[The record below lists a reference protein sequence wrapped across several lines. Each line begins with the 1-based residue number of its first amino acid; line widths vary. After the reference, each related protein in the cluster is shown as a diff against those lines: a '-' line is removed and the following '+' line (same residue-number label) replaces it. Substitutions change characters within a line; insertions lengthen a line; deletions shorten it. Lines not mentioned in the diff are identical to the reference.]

1 MYLHTFSFFAFKRV
15 FSARTWLSALFND
28 SSYEIAK
35 IIIKHTRQI
44 QPHIHSN
51 DFANRQIIL
60 CTLRMKNIQICKT
73 GCWSFLVA
81 LGSMIVACF
90 IVKVERIGDTFHQMV
105 GVLIVILLVQE

>member
-35 IIIKHTRQI
+35 IIIKHTGQI

-60 CTLRMKNIQICKT
+60 CTLRVTNIQIC
-73 GCWSFLVA
+73 VA

-90 IVKVERIGDTFHQMV
+90 LVKVKRIGDTFHQMV
-105 GVLIVILLVQE
+105 GVLIVILPVQE